1 MDKIKQSIIMYDFY
15 RHQFDTNLKKITSVK
30 FNVSSTDLD
39 PSIIIINNI
48 SFIYNIVGRFDN
60 STNIWEWGWLNNEV
74 KNKTYNIRE
83 LFFYGLDNY
92 DENFKIINNI
102 FTNSKIKIDNKLN
115 IDILLAI
122 TLRFL
127 AGRGFKYFYS
137 TKDNNNIT
145 KYYILKE
152 VETDSP

>member
-1 MDKIKQSIIMYDFY
+1 M
-15 RHQFDTNLKKITSVK
+15 
-30 FNVSSTDLD
+30 
-39 PSIIIINNI
+39 
-48 SFIYNIVGRFDN
+48 
-60 STNIWEWGWLNNEV
+60 V